1 LKDANDRDTLFF
13 GEPEKILV
21 EVKAEEGEG
30 MGEGESPAP
39 EPVVE
44 EKKEGEVVE
53 GEEGQQAEA
62 PENLEDT
69 IEIVPVV
76 IPKNFTE
83 LDRLAYVVA
92 AIENDTHVVP
102 QGAFKLLPKHEIRRN
117 VAFKGLMKEEQRDLN
132 KYLHFRNVQS
142 MEKKT
147 LIESNESVFR
157 DDILDL
163 ITEDKAK
170 GSWCVQ
176 LDSSK
181 EVATVRSLLWPGY
194 VAYNEL
200 GTGKFGGAYFG
211 DGLKNKDL
219 TFML

>member
-1 LKDANDRDTLFF
+1 M
-13 GEPEKILV
+13 
-21 EVKAEEGEG
+21 EVKAAEGEG
-30 MGEGESPAP
+30 MEGEPAP

-44 EKKEGEVVE
+44 EKKEGEPVE
-53 GEEGQQAEA
+53 GEEGQKVEA
-62 PENLEDT
+62 VESLEDT

-76 IPKNFTE
+76 IPKNFKE
-83 LDRLAYVVA
+83 LDRLAYVVT

-102 QGAFKLLPKHEIRRN
+102 QGAFKLLPKHEVRRN
-117 VAFKGLMKEEQRDLN
+117 VAFKGLAKEEQRDLS

-142 MEKKT
+142 MGKKI
-147 LIESNESVFR
+147 LIESDESVFR
-157 DDILDL
+157 DDIFDV
-163 ITEDKAK
+163 ITEDKPK

-181 EVATVRSLLWPGY
+181 EIATVRSLLWPGY